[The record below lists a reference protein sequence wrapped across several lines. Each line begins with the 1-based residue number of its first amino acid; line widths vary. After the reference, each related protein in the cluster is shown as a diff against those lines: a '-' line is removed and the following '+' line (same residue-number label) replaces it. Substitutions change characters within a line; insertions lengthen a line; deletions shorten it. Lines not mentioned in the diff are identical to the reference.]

1 VYDERYTD
9 YQRRRGRLRR
19 LVRRVYLAHAAGLC
33 RGRVLDFG
41 CGIGALLE
49 RLPAGSL
56 GLEVNAASVA
66 YCRSRG
72 LNVALYDPET
82 DGYTLRDLP
91 IGQFET
97 LIASHVLEHL
107 EQPDEALR
115 LLFGACNR
123 LGITRVVI
131 IVPGPKGFASDST
144 HRTFVDEA
152 YLRER
157 HLLDVAGWRRVC
169 SRRFPLDKAWFGR
182 LFTHNELSVVWEK
195 TQDYQ

>member
-1 VYDERYTD
+1 M
-9 YQRRRGRLRR
+9 
-19 LVRRVYLAHAAGLC
+19 
-33 RGRVLDFG
+33 
-41 CGIGALLE
+41 
-49 RLPAGSL
+49 

-72 LNVALYDPET
+72 LNVALYDPDS

-91 IGQFET
+91 IGQFDT

-107 EQPDEALR
+107 EQPDEVLR
-115 LLFGACNR
+115 LLFEASAR
-123 LGITRVVI
+123 LGIARLVI

-157 HLLDVAGWRRVC
+157 RLLDVAGWRRVC
-169 SRRFPLDKAWFGR
+169 SRRFPLDNAWFGR
-182 LFTHNELSVVWEK
+182 LFTHNELSLVWEK
-195 TQDYQ
+195 SR

>member
-1 VYDERYTD
+1 MYDERYTD

-19 LVRRVYLAHAAGLC
+19 LVRRAYLAHAARLC

-49 RLPAGSL
+49 RLPAGSM

-72 LNVALYDPET
+72 LNVTLYDPGT
-82 DGYTLRDLP
+82 DGYGLRDLP
-91 IGQFET
+91 IDRFET

-107 EQPDEALR
+107 ERPDRALR
-115 LLFGACNR
+115 LLFDACGR

-131 IVPGPKGFASDST
+131 IVPGPKGFASDAT

-157 HLLDVAGWRRVC
+157 LLLDVAGWRRVYV
-169 SRRFPLDKAWFGR
+169 RRFPLDNAWLGR
-182 LFTHNELSVVWEK
+182 VFTHNELSLAWEK
-195 TQDYQ
+195 T